1 VRADIQM
8 TDSGTAKG
16 RAPNLVALS
25 LYWFALEAHWAAL
38 LGAATIGQIARFA
51 DPSFVGRASSILL
64 GTGALFAIVSQF
76 VAGRASDRA
85 SRRLPFIIAGTLC
98 DVAALF
104 AFAVAPSFLTVI
116 VAFVAVQISL
126 NTANGPYQA
135 LLPDLIQPNQQG
147 KASAVMGFFRLSGN
161 AAGLLLARFLVR
173 QPGPGVSTA
182 AFQHGLIMLAVA
194 ISMLL
199 IAGLLTTVFYVP
211 EKAAATS
218 AQTPV
223 PAATFRFWPYRSSFV
238 ALIVS
243 RLLVSLGLYSIL
255 PFFAFFLKNA
265 MHVVAYLPTSVDLLL
280 TMTLCSLIGT
290 LPAGI
295 ASDRLSK
302 KTLMYGAI
310 AGLTLGAV
318 GLAFAPGLPVV
329 VAVAI
334 PLGIGWGAY
343 YSVDWALACNL
354 LPADRAGA
362 LMAIWNIGA
371 AGPQVL
377 APLIGGSLVDALGAG
392 TGDLGLA
399 YRALF
404 ALVAMY
410 LVLGA
415 GALAFV
421 REPLRD
427 PAGGMAIPPR

>member
-1 VRADIQM
+1 M
-8 TDSGTAKG
+8 TFDATGKART
-16 RAPNLVALS
+16 PNLVALS

-64 GTGALFAIVSQF
+64 GTGALFAIASQYA
-76 VAGRASDRA
+76 AGRASDRA
-85 SRRLPFIIAGTLC
+85 SRRLPFIVAGTLC
-98 DVAALF
+98 DIAALF
-104 AFAVAPSFLTVI
+104 AFAVAPSFLTVV

-135 LLPDLIQPNQQG
+135 LLPDLIQPSRQG
-147 KASAVMGFFRLSGN
+147 RASAVMGLFRLSGN
-161 AAGLLLARFLVR
+161 AAGLLLARVLVR
-173 QPGPGVSTA
+173 QPGPTVPVA
-182 AFQHGLIMLAVA
+182 VFQHGLIMLAVA
-194 ISMLL
+194 ISVLL
-199 IAGLLTTVFYVP
+199 LAGLLTTISFVR
-211 EKAAATS
+211 EKPVAVS
-218 AQTPV
+218 AQKEL
-223 PAATFRFWPYRSSFV
+223 PAPTFRVWPYRSSFV

-255 PFFAFFLKNA
+255 PFFAFFMKNA
-265 MHVVAYLPTSVDLLL
+265 LHVVAYLPTSVDLLL

-302 KTLMYGAI
+302 KTLMYVAI
-310 AGLTLGAV
+310 AALTIGAV
-318 GLAFAPGLPVV
+318 GLAIAPSLSVV
-329 VAVAI
+329 IAVAI

-354 LPADRAGA
+354 LPVDRAGA
-362 LMAIWNIGA
+362 LMAVWNIGA

-377 APLIGGSLVDALGAG
+377 APLIGGYLVDTLGTG

-404 ALVAMY
+404 ALVAVY

-427 PAGGMAIPPR
+427 AAGGMAIPAR

>member
-1 VRADIQM
+1 MKPPENVATR
-8 TDSGTAKG
+8 G
-16 RAPNLVALS
+16 PNPAALS
-25 LYWFALEAHWAAL
+25 FYWFAIEAHWAAM
-38 LGAATIGQIARFA
+38 LGAAVIGQIARFS

-64 GTGALFAIVSQF
+64 GTGALFAIASQF

-85 SRRLPFIIAGTLC
+85 RRRLPFIIAGTLC

-104 AFAVAPSFLTVI
+104 AFAFAPSFIAVI

-126 NTANGPYQA
+126 NAANGPYQA
-135 LLPDLIQPNQQG
+135 LLPDLVEPAKQG
-147 KASAVMGFFRLSGN
+147 RASAVMGLFRLSGN
-161 AAGLLLARFLVR
+161 AAGLLLARVLVR

-182 AFQHGLIMLAVA
+182 DFEHGLLMLAVA
-194 ISMLL
+194 MSVLL
-199 IAGLLTTVFYVP
+199 LAGLLTTVLFVREQP
-211 EKAAATS
+211 ASASAAPRAVES
-218 AQTPV
+218 L
-223 PAATFRFWPYRSSFV
+223 FRLWPYRSSFI

-243 RLLVSLGLYSIL
+243 RSLISLGLYSIL

-265 MHVVAYLPTSVDLLL
+265 LHVATYLHTSLDLLL

-295 ASDRLSK
+295 LSDRVSK
-302 KTLMYGAI
+302 KALMYGAI
-310 AGLTLGAV
+310 AGLSIGAL

-329 VAVAI
+329 IAVAI

-354 LPADRAGA
+354 LPNDRAGG
-362 LMAIWNIGA
+362 LMAIWNIGS

-377 APLIGGSLVDALGAG
+377 APLIGGLFVDHLGAG
-392 TGDLGLA
+392 TGGLGLA
-399 YRALF
+399 YRAVF
-404 ALVAMY
+404 ALVAVY

-427 PAGGMAIPPR
+427 ATEGMARSPR

>member
-1 VRADIQM
+1 M
-8 TDSGTAKG
+8 TAGTAAKT
-16 RAPNLVALS
+16 RTPNLVALS

-51 DPSFVGRASSILL
+51 DPTFVGRASSILL
-64 GTGALFAIVSQF
+64 GTGALFAIASQY

-104 AFAVAPSFLTVI
+104 AFAVAPSFLTVV

-135 LLPDLIQPNQQG
+135 LLPDLIQPSQQG
-147 KASAVMGFFRLSGN
+147 KASAVMGVFRLSGN
-161 AAGLLLARFLVR
+161 AAGLLLARFLVH

-182 AFQHGLIMLAVA
+182 VFQHGLVMLAVA
-194 ISMLL
+194 LSVLL
-199 IAGLLTTVFYVP
+199 IGGLLTTVYFVADKPVAAPAQQAVP
-211 EKAAATS
+211 EK
-218 AQTPV
+218 
-223 PAATFRFWPYRSSFV
+223 TFRFWPSRSSFV
-238 ALIVS
+238 VLIVS

-255 PFFAFFLKNA
+255 PFFAFFLKNSL
-265 MHVVAYLPTSVDLLL
+265 HVVAYLSTNVDLLL

-295 ASDRLSK
+295 ASDRVPK
-302 KTLMYGAI
+302 KNLMYGAI
-310 AGLTLGAV
+310 AALTIGAV
-318 GLAFAPGLPVV
+318 GLAIAPSLPVV
-329 VAVAI
+329 IAVAI

-354 LPADRAGA
+354 LPVDRAGA
-362 LMAIWNIGA
+362 LMAVWNIGA

-377 APLIGGSLVDALGAG
+377 APLIGGYLVDTLGAG
-392 TGDLGLA
+392 TGDLGFA
-399 YRALF
+399 FRALF
-404 ALVAMY
+404 ALVAVY
-410 LVLGA
+410 LVLGM

-427 PAGGMAIPPR
+427 AVGGMDNLPR